1 MKELRLILGDQLNL
15 NHSWYQVID
24 PSVIYLMMEVASE
37 AERSPQHAQKILGT
51 FAAMRAFSESLTSLG
66 HRVHYV
72 TISAPDNQQSFSSNV
87 SYFCQ
92 KFAVSSFVWQEPDS
106 WYVDQELKK
115 FFNSSSLDGGDTT
128 TEHFLEPRDGLSL
141 FMKSRSI
148 WKMENWYRH
157 LRVKHNVLMEEGK
170 PIGGAWNFDKE
181 NRKSWRGD
189 PSPDSTSRPTHDHS
203 ALWSEIIKA
212 KVITFGNPD
221 AAAFQWPSNRDES
234 LAMLKRFCDTNLQ
247 FFGDYQDAMSE
258 KSQTLFHSLLSFSL
272 NLKMISPHEV
282 LNAALDALEPD
293 HNNIA
298 SVEGF
303 VRQVLGWREYVR
315 GIYWAK
321 MPDYLSSNAFAFS
334 NKLPAWFWTGEVDM
348 KCMNVTIN
356 QSLDTAY
363 AHHIQ
368 RLMIVGNFSL
378 LAGLDPRDV
387 HLWYLGIYIDALE
400 WVEVPNTIGM
410 SQYAD
415 GGILATK
422 PYVSSSAYINRMSD
436 YCKSCKYQRKEK
448 HGAQSCPF
456 DTLYWDFLITHRK
469 AFKNNPR
476 MAMMLKNID
485 RKTESEMVKIAA
497 RARDLRDNI
506 ENL

>member
-1 MKELRLILGDQLNL
+1 M
-15 NHSWYQVID
+15 
-24 PSVIYLMMEVASE
+24 
-37 AERSPQHAQKILGT
+37 
-51 FAAMRAFSESLTSLG
+51 
-66 HRVHYV
+66 
-72 TISAPDNQQSFSSNV
+72 
-87 SYFCQ
+87 
-92 KFAVSSFVWQEPDS
+92 
-106 WYVDQELKK
+106 
-115 FFNSSSLDGGDTT
+115 
-128 TEHFLEPRDGLSL
+128 LS
-141 FMKSRSI
+141 
-148 WKMENWYRH
+148 
-157 LRVKHNVLMEEGK
+157 
-170 PIGGAWNFDKE
+170 
-181 NRKSWRGD
+181 
-189 PSPDSTSRPTHDHS
+189 
-203 ALWSEIIKA
+203 
-212 KVITFGNPD
+212 
-221 AAAFQWPSNRDES
+221 
-234 LAMLKRFCDTNLQ
+234 RFCDGDLK

-272 NLKMISPHEV
+272 NLKMISPKEV
-282 LNAALDALEPD
+282 IDAVVQALEKD
-293 HNNIA
+293 HKNIA
-298 SVEGF
+298 SIEGF

-321 MPDYLSSNAFAFS
+321 MPDYLLSNTFGFT
-334 NKLPAWFWTGEVDM
+334 NKLPTWFWSGKVDM
-348 KCMNVTIN
+348 RCMSVTIN

-378 LAGLDPRDV
+378 LAGINPRDV
-387 HLWYLGIYIDALE
+387 HLWYLGVYIDALE

-415 GGILATK
+415 GGVLATK
-422 PYVSSSAYINRMSD
+422 PYVSSSAYIDRMSD

-485 RKTESEMVKIAA
+485 RKSESEITKILT
-497 RARDLRDNI
+497 RAQVLREGI

>member
-1 MKELRLILGDQLNL
+1 
-15 NHSWYQVID
+15 
-24 PSVIYLMMEVASE
+24 
-37 AERSPQHAQKILGT
+37 
-51 FAAMRAFSESLTSLG
+51 
-66 HRVHYV
+66 
-72 TISAPDNQQSFSSNV
+72 
-87 SYFCQ
+87 
-92 KFAVSSFVWQEPDS
+92 
-106 WYVDQELKK
+106 
-115 FFNSSSLDGGDTT
+115 
-128 TEHFLEPRDGLSL
+128 
-141 FMKSRSI
+141 
-148 WKMENWYRH
+148 
-157 LRVKHNVLMEEGK
+157 
-170 PIGGAWNFDKE
+170 
-181 NRKSWRGD
+181 
-189 PSPDSTSRPTHDHS
+189 
-203 ALWSEIIKA
+203 
-212 KVITFGNPD
+212 
-221 AAAFQWPSNRDES
+221 
-234 LAMLKRFCDTNLQ
+234 MLKRFCDTNLQ